1 MVLNFSQPLNVDY
14 LKQLPNK
21 PGVYVMRSKGFV
33 LYVGKANDLK
43 SRIRQYITLSDTRP
57 QVPFLMEKVE
67 EIETIVVTSE
77 KEALLLE
84 SNLIK
89 KYQPAYNVLLKDDK
103 SFVAL
108 KVNIEHPWPKI
119 LLVRARDEIK
129 KREMIFGPY
138 PSAFAARKM
147 LDEVHRLFKLRQC
160 TDQELIR
167 RVRPCILYDMGRC
180 LAPCVKKC
188 TPEEYQEE
196 LKKATRFI
204 RGYNKEVIDQ
214 LLGKMEE
221 AAEALEFEKAQ
232 EILDKIR
239 AIEKTVEKQHVH
251 LAKFETIDVWG
262 LYREGESGMLTRLH
276 FAEGELSS
284 ASHYPFQGVLDE
296 DQGLLESALMQYY
309 HQIPPPEAVLVP
321 IPLSKGLEEILPITV
336 PKRGDKVVLL
346 KMAAENAL
354 EGFRQ
359 KRDKEAE
366 REKLLMQMQ
375 DRFRL
380 VNYPYHIECF
390 DTSHMAGAIPT
401 ASMVVFQGAEAYKKG
416 YRTYKIRTTEAGDDY
431 QALKEVLQRR
441 YRKGKEEELLPD
453 LIIVDGGKGQ
463 LSQAMQVL
471 KELEITTVD
480 LISLVK
486 EEARHD
492 RGLTQEGVFL
502 PGQKDPILLERHSSL
517 LHFLQRVRDE
527 AHRKAITLHKK
538 GRSQQLTKSLLD
550 TLPGIGPKRKKALL
564 THFGSLERLLKSG
577 YEELVAAPSMTK
589 PLAKM
594 IFDWIQT
601 QKEKPE

>member
-1 MVLNFSQPLNVDY
+1 
-14 LKQLPNK
+14 
-21 PGVYVMRSKGFV
+21 MRSRGEV

-43 SRIRQYITLSDTRP
+43 SRVRQYITLTDTRAQIP
-57 QVPFLMEKVE
+57 YLMEKVE

-108 KVNIEHPWPKI
+108 KVNVEHPWPRI

-160 TDQELIR
+160 SDQELLR
-167 RVRPCILYDMGRC
+167 RIRPCILYDMGRC

-188 TPEEYQEE
+188 TPEAYQEE

-214 LLGKMEE
+214 LFQKMEE
-221 AAEALEFEKAQ
+221 AAEALDFEKAQ

-251 LAKFETIDVWG
+251 LTKFETLDVWG

-284 ASHYPFQGVLDE
+284 ASHYPFQGVLDDDAE
-296 DQGLLESALMQYY
+296 LFESALVQYY
-309 HQIPPPEAVLVP
+309 NNLPPPESVLVP
-321 IPLSKGLEEILPITV
+321 IELSEGMKELLPISV

-354 EGFRQ
+354 EGFKQ
-359 KRDKEAE
+359 KRDKESE
-366 REKLLMQMQ
+366 REKLLMKMQ
-375 DRFRL
+375 ELFRL
-380 VNYPYHIECF
+380 SNYPYHIECF
-390 DTSHMAGAIPT
+390 DTSHIAGSFPT
-401 ASMVVFQGAEAYKKG
+401 ASLVTFQGAEPYKKG
-416 YRTYKIRTTEAGDDY
+416 YRTYKIKTTDAGDDY

-441 YRKGKEEELLPD
+441 YRKGKDEELLPD

-480 LISLVK
+480 IISLVK
-486 EEARHD
+486 EEGRHD

-502 PGQKDPILLERHSSL
+502 PHQKDPILLERHSSL

-527 AHRKAITLHKK
+527 AHRRAITLHKH
-538 GRSQQLTKSLLD
+538 GRSKQLTQSILD
-550 TLPGIGPKRKKALL
+550 TVPGIGPKRKKALL
-564 THFGSLERLLKSG
+564 THFGSLDRLTKATL
-577 YEELVAAPSMTK
+577 EEIMAAPTMTQ
-589 PLAKM
+589 PLAKV
-594 IFDWIQT
+594 IFEWL
-601 QKEKPE
+601 QKNREGT